1 MAATIAITDD
11 DPVTRETL
19 RSYLSDEGFTV
30 LLAKSA
36 EELKVLLTVETVDLV
51 LLDIRLPRQDGLTLT
66 RELRAVSE
74 IGIILVSS
82 RGEKLDRIIGLEM
95 GADDYIAKP
104 FEPREILAR
113 VRNLLRRLKAPGT
126 PRDDRRRCFSGW
138 TLYLDR
144 MRLTDPADQPVRLTG
159 AEFELLSTFV
169 CNPGRVMNRDYL
181 LTATTRRKSDA
192 TDRTIDSL
200 VRRLRRLIEPDPADP
215 RLIITVHGTG
225 YLFAGDVTQGT

>member
-11 DPVTRETL
+11 DAVTRETL
-19 RSYLSDEGFTV
+19 KSYLMDEGFSV
-30 LLAKSA
+30 RLAKSA
-36 EELKVLLTVETVDLV
+36 EELKQLLASETIDLV

-113 VRNLLRRLKAPGT
+113 VRNLLRRLQAPGS
-126 PRDDRRRCFSGW
+126 PRDDRRRCFAGW

-144 MRLTDPADQPVRLTG
+144 MRLTDPQDQPVRLTG

-169 CNPGRVMNRDYL
+169 CNAGRVMNRDYL

-215 RLIITVHGTG
+215 RFIITVHGTG
-225 YLFAGDVTQGT
+225 YLFAGDVTQGV